1 MMIITIIAVL
11 LLGMVLG
18 LYISTQIEN
27 RINRTML
34 KKHKIDTKNQDSNQ
48 VFKEMGVVKKWSYK
62 YTDKN
67 GNTIDTTSI
76 YNQKHN
82 QIAEEIKEIREN
94 PPKPFDD
101 DEEERSECC
110 GAKMDTDQRLCY
122 KCKDHC

>member
-1 MMIITIIAVL
+1 MIITIIAVL

-101 DEEERSECC
+101 DEEER
-110 GAKMDTDQRLCY
+110 
-122 KCKDHC
+122 